1 MQNIITF
8 ILISVATLGTIE
20 ADSGNDWC
28 GQLPE
33 VIVTAPHPEPA
44 DVSSD
49 ARLPETEVVPA
60 RLSYVSNQRG
70 RDHTSLPENQAHYAD
85 FTIDIEYDELPK
97 NGDEVTRSLIL
108 FGTPIAFSKL
118 TASTWSGN
126 YHVPPDDTIHQDV
139 TVSGGNAEIEGV
151 IKGDLMVMGGMVDVT
166 GVINGDIAVAGGN
179 LNISGSVNGDAAVF
193 GGNVTNQGTID
204 GDLFVVGGTVA
215 LDSGSLVTGDIA
227 MVGGTVDRDDN
238 AKVLG
243 EVATV
248 ESEALKNI
256 LPRIGRVFR
265 FPRILPGESI
275 LTGFFTIAA
284 LIVVFIINLLALLI
298 FPKAIDRIVDMIQ
311 RNIWASVGLGVGIEI
326 LYVPIIVLLLVSI
339 IGIPLVPVFM
349 LVVFLA
355 MLFGFSS
362 LSLIAG
368 TQIARGFG
376 WKIENRV
383 GLFSLGWAAF
393 MIIPFISIFIADF
406 EPVGPLVVMLGLVI
420 LYVAHTI
427 GLGGVLF
434 ALVKKNGK
442 NKKS

>member
-8 ILISVATLGTIE
+8 ILISLATLGTIE
-20 ADSGNDWC
+20 ADSGDDWC

-44 DVSSD
+44 DIPSD
-49 ARLPETEVVPA
+49 ARVPEANVVPA
-60 RLSYVSNQRG
+60 RFSYVSNQHD
-70 RDHTSLPENQAHYAD
+70 RDYTSLPENQVHYAD
-85 FTIDIEYDELPK
+85 ITFDIEYDELLK
-97 NGDEVTRSLIL
+97 TCDEITGPLLL

-118 TASTWSGN
+118 AASTWSGN

-193 GGNVTNQGTID
+193 GGNVTNEGTID

-215 LDSGSLVTGDIA
+215 LESGSLVTGDIA
-227 MVGGTVDRDDN
+227 MVGGTVDKDED

-243 EVATV
+243 EVETV
-248 ESEALKNI
+248 ESEALRNI

-265 FPRILPGESI
+265 FPHILPGESI
-275 LTGFFTIAA
+275 FTGFFTIAA
-284 LIVVFIINLLALLI
+284 LIVVFIMNLLALLI

-326 LYVPIIVLLLVSI
+326 LYVPIIVLLAVSI

-368 TQIARGFG
+368 THIARGFG

-393 MIIPFISIFIADF
+393 MIIPFISVFIADF
-406 EPVGPLVVMLGLVI
+406 EPVGPLVLMLGLVI
-420 LYVAHTI
+420 LYVAYTI

-434 ALVKKNGK
+434 ALVKKNGQ

>member
-1 MQNIITF
+1 MQNIISL
-8 ILISVATLGTIE
+8 ILISLATLGTIE
-20 ADSGNDWC
+20 AEPADDWC

-33 VIVTAPHPEPA
+33 VIVTAPRSGPA
-44 DVSSD
+44 DRLTD
-49 ARLPETEVVPA
+49 ARDPKVPA
-60 RLSYVSNQRG
+60 RLSYTSNQNSKG
-70 RDHTSLPENQAHYAD
+70 YTALPENQVHYAD
-85 FTIDIEYDELPK
+85 FTIDIEYDELMKP
-97 NGDEVTRSLIL
+97 GDEVTRSMLL
-108 FGTPIAFSKL
+108 FGTPIAFTKL
-118 TASTWSGN
+118 TASNWSGN
-126 YHVPPDDTIHQDV
+126 YHVPENDTIDQDV

-166 GVINGDIAVAGGN
+166 GIINGDIAVAGGN

-193 GGNVTNQGTID
+193 GGNVTNEGTID

-215 LDSGSLVTGDIA
+215 LESGSLVTGDIA
-227 MVGGTVDRDDN
+227 MVGGTVDRDEN

-243 EVATV
+243 EVESV
-248 ESEALKNI
+248 ESEALRNI

-265 FPRILPGESI
+265 FPRFMPGEGI
-275 LTGFFTIAA
+275 LTGIFSVAA
-284 LIVVFIINLLALLI
+284 LIVVFVMNLLALLI

-311 RNIWASVGLGVGIEI
+311 RNIWASVGLGVGVEI

-368 TQIARGFG
+368 MQISRGFG

-393 MIIPFISIFIADF
+393 MIIPFISILIADF
-406 EPVGPLVVMLGLVI
+406 EPVGPLVIMLALVI